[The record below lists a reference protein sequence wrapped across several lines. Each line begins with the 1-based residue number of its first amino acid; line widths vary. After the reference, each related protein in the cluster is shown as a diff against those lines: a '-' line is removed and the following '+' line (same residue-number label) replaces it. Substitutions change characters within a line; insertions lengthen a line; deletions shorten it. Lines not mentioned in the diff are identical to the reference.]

1 MIAKELLSPKSIV
14 VVGASN
20 DIKKPGG
27 KILWNI
33 INGGFGGDL
42 YAVNPKEDIVQGI
55 TCKTTVEELP
65 NVDLAILAIPAQFSL
80 DTIKTLTSQKGTKGF
95 IILSAGFSEVGDEGR
110 KLEEEIVKTIE
121 EVNGSLIGPNCIGV
135 LTTNYRGVFA
145 GLTPKLSTTGVDFVS
160 ASGATACFIL
170 EVAVPAGLQF
180 NSIFS
185 VGNSAQIGVEEVL
198 EFWDESFDPEISSK
212 TKMIYIENIDKPLKL
227 LKHASSLINKGCRI
241 AAVKAGRTDAGN
253 RAVSSHTGAL
263 AGSDAAIEALFKKA
277 GIVRC
282 FSRQELAYVV
292 GCMQYKPLEGKNI
305 AVITHAGGPG
315 VMLTDELSD
324 QGLDVPHIQ
333 GEKADELKSKLYFG
347 SAVGNPIDFL
357 ATGTAEQLGTILD
370 YVDNDFDNI
379 DGSVVIFGT
388 PGIFD
393 VTPVYDVLNDKIN
406 TCKKPIFPCLPSVVL
421 AHDAVE
427 HFKSLGRYNL
437 EDEVQLGKALGKIYH
452 TPKPAAEPEL
462 PKINENKIRLIIESA
477 LDGYLPPNRV
487 GDLLDAAG
495 IPRAI
500 EKTAVTLDEAVKA
513 AEKIGFPMVMKV
525 VGPIHKTDVGGVVLN
540 VKTLDTV
547 KAEYERMMKITD
559 AVGVLLQ
566 PMLSGQELFAG
577 AKAEPDYGHLILY
590 GLGGIFIEV
599 FKDVACSLAPVG
611 KDEVLREISKLRS
624 AKMFEGVRSLE
635 GINKDMF
642 ADVVVRLSALLK
654 IAPEIAELD
663 LNPLLGTANSVV
675 AVDARILIE
684 HPKEDNYFVDDYY
697 IHQAHDL

>member
-20 DIKKPGG
+20 DIQKPGG
-27 KILWNI
+27 KILWNL
-33 INGGFGGDL
+33 INGGFGGKL

-55 TCKTTVEELP
+55 TCKKAVEDIP
-65 NVDLAILAIPAQFSL
+65 NVDLAILAISASFCL
-80 DTIKTLTSQKGTKGF
+80 DTITTLAEKKGTKGF

-110 KLEEEIVKTIE
+110 KLEEEIVKVIE
-121 EVNGSLIGPNCIGV
+121 GVGGSLIGPNCIGV

-145 GLTPKLSTTGVDFVS
+145 GLTPKLSTTGVDFVT

-170 EVAVPAGLQF
+170 EVCVPAGLQF

-198 EFWDESFDPEISSK
+198 EFWDESFDPKTSSK
-212 TKMIYIENIDKPLKL
+212 TKMIYIENINNPLKM
-227 LKHASSLINKGCRI
+227 LKHASSLIKKGCRI
-241 AAVKAGRTDAGN
+241 AAIKSGHTDAGN

-263 AGSDAAIEALFKKA
+263 AGSDAAVEALFKKA

-282 FSRQELAYVV
+282 SSRLELAYVV

-324 QGLDVPHIQ
+324 QGMNVPHIQ
-333 GEKADELKSKLYFG
+333 GEKADELKSKLFFG

-370 YVDNDFDNI
+370 YVDNDFDEI

-393 VTPVYDVLNDKIN
+393 NTPVYKVLDEKIR

-427 HFKSLGRYNL
+427 YFKSLGRYNL
-437 EDEVQLGKALGKIYH
+437 EDEVQIGKALGKIYY
-452 TPKPAAEPEL
+452 TPKPATEPEL
-462 PKINENKIRLIIESA
+462 PQINEKHIRLIIESA
-477 LDGYLPPNRV
+477 IDGYLTPNKV
-487 GDLLDAAG
+487 AELLDAAG

-500 EKTAVTLDEAVKA
+500 EKTAKTMDEAVA
-513 AEKIGFPMVMKV
+513 AALKIGFPLVMKV

-540 VKTLDTV
+540 VKTIETV

-611 KDEVLREISKLRS
+611 KAEVLAEISKLRS
-624 AKMFEGVRSLE
+624 AKMFEGVRQLE

-654 IAPEIAELD
+654 VAPEIAELD
-663 LNPLLGTANSVV
+663 LNPLLGTANSVI
-675 AVDARILIE
+675 AVDARIRIE
-684 HPKEDNYFVDDYY
+684 HPKDEDYFVDKYY
-697 IHQAHDL
+697 IATAHDF